1 MFIMQNCEEKII
13 SFIKSNKI
21 RAEHIKFD
29 NSVHSVQD
37 VLNFTNIKL
46 DEISKSIVFKNDK
59 EIIVGV
65 VLARYRVSSTRI
77 GKLLNIKPPIICGS
91 VEAFEKTG
99 YPVGGMPCFGYNAI
113 FILDDKLEEV
123 DHIYTGGGSEFSL
136 VKISIDELKRI
147 NNFIVGN
154 IRGNKSN

>member
-1 MFIMQNCEEKII
+1 MQNCEEKII
-13 SFIKSNKI
+13 NFIKNNKI
-21 RAEHIKFD
+21 RAGHIKFD

-37 VLNFTNIKL
+37 VLKFTNIKL

-77 GKLLNIKPPIICGS
+77 GKLLNIEPPTICDS
-91 VEAFEKTG
+91 AEAFEKTG
-99 YPVGGMPCFGYNAI
+99 YPVGGMPCFGYDAI
-113 FILDDKLEEV
+113 FVLDDKLKEV
-123 DHIYTGGGSEFSL
+123 NHIYTGGGSEFSL
-136 VKISIDELKRI
+136 VKISIDELKRV
-147 NNFIVGN
+147 NKFIVGN